1 MPLHPESH
9 YTLTDALAWGEQDH
23 NELIYGIPFD
33 LKIPLRI
40 HQEIR
45 GSLGIQFYNYAE
57 GKACEVYC
65 VPLAVRPFERDG
77 DRPENVDTLVEPD
90 ITVVC
95 DLSKL
100 DDIGCR
106 GAPDLVVEILS
117 PWTHR
122 HDRFTKFNLY
132 QKAGVREYWIV
143 DPDSKCVQVFT
154 LTDGYYKA
162 ADFGETGD
170 KLSVNVLDDCV
181 IDLSRVFSE

>member
-1 MPLHPESH
+1 M
-9 YTLTDALAWGEQDH
+9 
-23 NELIYGIPFD
+23 
-33 LKIPLRI
+33 KIPLRI
-40 HQEIR
+40 HQKVR
-45 GSLGIQFYNYAE
+45 RNLGIQLYNYAD
-57 GKACEVYC
+57 GKACEIYF

-77 DRPENVDTLVEPD
+77 DLPENMDTLVEPD

-122 HDRFTKFNLY
+122 HDRFTKFNLH

-143 DPDSKCVQVFT
+143 DPDNKCVQVFV
-154 LTDGYYKA
+154 LTDSYYKA
-162 ADFGETGD
+162 ADFGEVGD

>member
-95 DLSKL
+95 DLS
-100 DDIGCR
+100 
-106 GAPDLVVEILS
+106 
-117 PWTHR
+117 
-122 HDRFTKFNLY
+122 
-132 QKAGVREYWIV
+132 
-143 DPDSKCVQVFT
+143 
-154 LTDGYYKA
+154 
-162 ADFGETGD
+162 
-170 KLSVNVLDDCV
+170 
-181 IDLSRVFSE
+181 